1 MSLSNLPST
10 SSCQDGDRLTV
21 THLSQTRPN
30 PSSVGADVRQG
41 LQQIPKT
48 LPAQYFYD
56 DRGSQLFEQICDL
69 PEYYPTRTEASIL
82 QTAAPEIAS
91 LTGNSELVELGSGSS
106 TKTRLLLDAYCQ
118 SLTPKQSSVIYRAID
133 VSGGMLQQ
141 SAKTLLNDY
150 PPLRVQGLVGT
161 YEQALDHLPP
171 TETENRLLLFL
182 GSTLGNLK
190 PQACQQFLQR
200 VSQALHP
207 GDYFLLGIDLAKSKS
222 ILEAAYNDA
231 QGVTAEFNLNMLA
244 HLNRRFEGNFNLDQ
258 FEHWAFFNE
267 KDSQIEMHLRSQ
279 VSQSVTLRQLDLSLE
294 LAQGETIQTEISR
307 KFKYPDIVESLNQ
320 VKLETVHRWSDP
332 QNWFAVLLT
341 RRCP

>member
-1 MSLSNLPST
+1 MSPSNLPQT

-21 THLSQTRPN
+21 THLSQTSPN
-30 PSSVGADVRQG
+30 PSPAGADVREG

-118 SLTPKQSSVIYRAID
+118 SLTPERSALIYRAID

-141 SAKTLLNDY
+141 SAQTLLNDY
-150 PPLRVQGLVGT
+150 PPLHVQGLVGT

-171 TETENRLLLFL
+171 TEADSRLLLFL

-190 PQACQQFLQR
+190 PEACQQFLQR

-207 GDYFLLGIDLAKSKS
+207 GEYFLLGIDLAKPKS

-231 QGVTAEFNLNMLA
+231 QGVTAAFNLNMLA
-244 HLNRRFEGNFNLDQ
+244 HLNRRFEGNFKVDQ

-279 VSQSVTLRQLDLSLE
+279 VSQSVTLRQLDLTLE

-320 VKLETVHRWSDP
+320 VKLETVHCWSDP

-341 RRCP
+341 RRRP

>member
-1 MSLSNLPST
+1 MSFSNPAPLHPHPDAT
-10 SSCQDGDRLTV
+10 RLTV
-21 THLSQTRPN
+21 THLSQTSPN
-30 PSSVGADVRQG
+30 PAQAGADVCEG

-48 LPAQYFYD
+48 LPAKYFYD

-82 QTAAPEIAS
+82 QTAAPEIAN

-106 TKTRLLLDAYCQ
+106 SKTRLLLDAYSQ
-118 SLTPKQSSVIYRAID
+118 SLKDETASLIYRAID
-133 VSGGMLQQ
+133 VSGGILQE
-141 SAKTLLNDY
+141 SAQRLLHDY
-150 PPLRVQGLVGT
+150 PQLRVQGLVGT
-161 YEQALDHLPP
+161 YEQALDHLPA
-171 TETENRLLLFL
+171 TEADSRLLLFL

-207 GDYFLLGIDLAKSKS
+207 GEYFLLGVDLVKPKP

-244 HLNRRFEGNFNLDQ
+244 HLNRRFEGNFKLPQ

-267 KDSQIEMHLRSQ
+267 KESQIEMHLRST
-279 VSQSVTLRQLDLSLE
+279 VSQSATLRQLNLTLDF
-294 LAQGETIQTEISR
+294 AAGETIQTEISR
-307 KFKYPDIVESLNQ
+307 KFQHSDIVETLNS
-320 VKLETVHRWSDP
+320 VKLETLHTWHDP
-332 QNWFAVLLT
+332 QNWFAVVLA
-341 RRCP
+341 RRRP